1 MMLAHVDTAGERLSI
16 DCELSWVAELL
27 AEATAGELRRGPARN
42 ASVSVRVEADRRPFS
57 TRGWELLTR
66 GAWCRGGEV
75 VIENACTAGF
85 DLHLSGT
92 GEIPAFTFRRRPP
105 AREKAA
111 TWALRSRFHLLAR
124 AVLVQYPALWAAGI
138 RGRVPLHASAVTA
151 GAATPMVVAHSGIG
165 RSTLLMRQLETGS
178 RTTGDNVA
186 VGDGRT
192 LWGLVEPVRMHGAHG
207 RRMPHGRRETPLAA
221 RATALVPDSVIV
233 LTRGRTG
240 APAVAACEPSAA
252 ASALVAS
259 VYVAGELRRYWSFAA
274 TLSAGTALSSEHP
287 PIAKVATA
295 FASRLPCLALD
306 VGAHPRPRL
315 AELLG
320 QVEVAA

>member
-1 MMLAHVDTAGERLSI
+1 MRAHVDTAGERLSI

-27 AEATAGELRRGPARN
+27 EEATAGALRRGPASS
-42 ASVSVRVEADRRPFS
+42 ASVSVRVEANRRPFA

-66 GAWCRGGEV
+66 GTWCRGGEV
-75 VIENACTAGF
+75 VMENACTAGF

-138 RGRVPLHASAVTA
+138 RGRVPLHASAVTV
-151 GAATPMVVAHSGIG
+151 GAATPMLVANSGIG
-165 RSTLLMRQLETGS
+165 RSTLLMRELETSG

-192 LWGLVEPVRMHGAHG
+192 LWGLVEPVRMDGAHG
-207 RRMPHGRRETPLAA
+207 RRMPHGRRETPLPA
-221 RATALVPDSVIV
+221 RATALVPDCVVV
-233 LTRGRTG
+233 LTRGRSTR
-240 APAVAACEPSAA
+240 AAVAACEPGAA
-252 ASALVAS
+252 TGALVAG
-259 VYVAGELRRYWSFAA
+259 VYMAGELRRYWSFAA
-274 TLSAGTALSSEHP
+274 TLSAGTGLGSRHP
-287 PIAKVATA
+287 SIAKVATA

-306 VGAHPRPRL
+306 VGASPRPRL

-320 QVEVAA
+320 NVEVAA